1 MARRNDLD
9 WDLIETDYRV
19 AQLSIRQIAEKYG
32 TEPST
37 ITRRAKKA
45 GWQRDLSEAVRAATK
60 AKVRK
65 AVIADAKQTAQHA
78 TQDVAQHAENYATE
92 CTQATFSEIDLAA
105 NVNATIILGQQ
116 KRVGKL
122 SRMFESMAAE
132 LAVVN
137 DSPETLQEIAQA
149 ISEED
154 PKAAESINRL
164 KSLTTRINN
173 LKTASEIMGKLIDAE
188 SRVFSLDEE
197 SKGSPVDDGIKVTFV
212 RPE

>member
-1 MARRNDLD
+1 M
-9 WDLIETDYRV
+9 
-19 AQLSIRQIAEKYG
+19 S
-32 TEPST
+32 
-37 ITRRAKKA
+37 
-45 GWQRDLSEAVRAATK
+45 
-60 AKVRK
+60 
-65 AVIADAKQTAQHA
+65 
-78 TQDVAQHAENYATE
+78 
-92 CTQATFSEIDLAA
+92 CEIVSKFPA